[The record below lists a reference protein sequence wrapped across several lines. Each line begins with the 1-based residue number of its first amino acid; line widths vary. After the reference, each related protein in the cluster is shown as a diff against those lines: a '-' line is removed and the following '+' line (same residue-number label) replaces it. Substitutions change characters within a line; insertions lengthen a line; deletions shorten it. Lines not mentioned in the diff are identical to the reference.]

1 MTVTLRNLT
10 YAALSFDGAGQQL
23 EDYAWAPVTDPV
35 ASIVEVPDEV
45 RFSAAVIDAIARGK
59 MSIIGE
65 DALTPVITAYDIA
78 VEHGF
83 VGTEEE
89 WLESLHGGP
98 NVIAIPWTDPWPPP
112 DPLPDTLYLRLAAT

>member
-10 YAALSFDGAGQQL
+10 YAPLSFDGAGQAL
-23 EDYAWAPVTDPV
+23 EDYEWAPVTDPTG
-35 ASIVEVPDEV
+35 SIVAVPDDV

-65 DALTPVITAYDIA
+65 DALTPVVSAYDVA
-78 VEHGF
+78 VENGF

-89 WLESLHGGP
+89 WLLSLHGGP
-98 NVIAIPWTDPWPPP
+98 NVVAIPFAEPWPPP
-112 DPLPDTLYLRLAAT
+112 APIDNTLYLRLAVT

>member
-10 YAALSFDGAGQQL
+10 YAPLSFDGAGIQL

-35 ASIVEVPDEV
+35 ASIVEVPDDV

-65 DALTPVITAYDIA
+65 DALTPTLSAYDVA
-78 VEHGF
+78 VDNGF

-89 WLESLHGGP
+89 WLESLRGGP
-98 NVIAIPWTDPWPPP
+98 NVVAQSYTDPWPPP
-112 DPLPDTLYLRLAAT
+112 DPIPNTLYLRLAVT

>member
-1 MTVTLRNLT
+1 VTVTLRNLT
-10 YAALSFDGAGQQL
+10 YAPLTFDGAGIQL
-23 EDYAWAPVTDPV
+23 DDYAWAPVTDPV
-35 ASIVEVPDEV
+35 GSVVEVPDDV

-65 DALTPVITAYDIA
+65 DALTPVLSAYDVA
-78 VEHGF
+78 VENGF

-98 NVIAIPWTDPWPPP
+98 NVIALPYTDPWPPVAP
-112 DPLPDTLYLRLAAT
+112 IANTLYLRLAVS